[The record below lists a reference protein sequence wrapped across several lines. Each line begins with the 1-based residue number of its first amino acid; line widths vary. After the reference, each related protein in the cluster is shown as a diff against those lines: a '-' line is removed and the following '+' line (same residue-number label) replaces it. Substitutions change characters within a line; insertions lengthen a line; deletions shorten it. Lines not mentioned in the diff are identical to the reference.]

1 MHKKLAYYSII
12 LFLVALFI
20 NGCSSSGHKE
30 GEFVP
35 PVYPPPPEKPR
46 FIYERTLRTSFD
58 VKESTAME
66 RFKTF
71 ATGAAGSGYGLQ
83 KPYGVVV
90 HEGRVYVSDTVQ
102 RVVLVFDVPGK
113 DFKVIGQDGV
123 GQLVKP
129 IGLAIDRNTGTLYV
143 ADNSAKRVAVYDKD
157 GQYLRAIGGAEY
169 FRRPSGVAVSP
180 DGSKLYVV
188 DTGGVDSQEHRMY
201 IFDSF
206 SGEHLKTVGE
216 RGTENGQFNLPL
228 QATAAPDGTV
238 YVVDGGNFRI
248 QGFTPDGSYK
258 STFGAIGRR
267 SGQFSRP
274 KGVASDNEGNVYVVD
289 AAFGNFQI
297 FNPQGQLLL
306 FVGDRGFD
314 GKPGQYML
322 PAGISVDEDGR
333 V

>member
-1 MHKKLAYYSII
+1 MHKKLAYYSIT

-113 DFKVIGQDGV
+113 DFKVIGQEGV

-297 FNPQGQLLL
+297 FNPQGQLLSL
-306 FVGDRGFD
+306 
-314 GKPGQYML
+314 
-322 PAGISVDEDGR
+322 
-333 V
+333 